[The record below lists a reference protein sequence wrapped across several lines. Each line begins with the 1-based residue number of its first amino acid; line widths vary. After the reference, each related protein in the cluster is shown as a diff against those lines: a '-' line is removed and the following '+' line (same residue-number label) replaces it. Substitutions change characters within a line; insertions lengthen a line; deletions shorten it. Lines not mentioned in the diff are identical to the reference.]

1 MLTLRWGS
9 ATDVGRVRTLNED
22 SLLAVPGLFVVADG
36 MGGHAAGEVASQL
49 AVAEFARLAEQAAV
63 RAEDVAE
70 TVRRANE
77 HILAAGAERG
87 DRHGMGTTLTGISV
101 VGAGQDAQGEQLAV
115 FNVGDS
121 RVYQVTEGQLRQLT
135 VDHSAVQELVDA
147 GRLTA
152 QAARTHPRRNVVTR
166 SLGTDPAPD
175 ADVWLVQ
182 PVAGDRFL
190 VCSDGLTGELQDSD
204 IAELLG
210 QNPDPQAAADELVR
224 QAVAVGGHDN
234 VTVVVLDVV
243 EVLPDQAAQ
252 AAQTAQAAQAETAA
266 LPSAESQLPPT
277 VTLPSA
283 ELGLPPT
290 APMPSPVPREVN
302 G

>member
-1 MLTLRWGS
+1 
-9 ATDVGRVRTLNED
+9 
-22 SLLAVPGLFVVADG
+22 
-36 MGGHAAGEVASQL
+36 
-49 AVAEFARLAEQAAV
+49 
-63 RAEDVAE
+63 
-70 TVRRANE
+70 
-77 HILAAGAERG
+77 
-87 DRHGMGTTLTGISV
+87 
-101 VGAGQDAQGEQLAV
+101 
-115 FNVGDS
+115 
-121 RVYQVTEGQLRQLT
+121 
-135 VDHSAVQELVDA
+135 
-147 GRLTA
+147 
-152 QAARTHPRRNVVTR
+152 VVTR

-266 LPSAESQLPPT
+266 MPSAESQLPPT

>member
-49 AVAEFARLAEQAAV
+49 AVAEFARLAEQAPM
-63 RAEDVAE
+63 RAEDLTE

-77 HILAAGAERG
+77 HILSASAERD
-87 DRHGMGTTLTGISV
+87 DRLGMGTTLTGVGV
-101 VGAGQDAQGEQLAV
+101 VGSEQGEQLAV

-121 RVYQVTEGQLRQLT
+121 RVYRFTEGKLGQLT

-152 QAARTHPRRNVVTR
+152 QAARSHPRRNVVTR
-166 SLGTDPAPD
+166 SLGSHPSPAP
-175 ADVWLVQ
+175 DVWLVR

-190 VCSDGLTGELQDSD
+190 VCSDGLTGELEDPA
-204 IAELLG
+204 IAEVLAA
-210 QNPDPQAAADELVR
+210 NPDPQAAADQLVS

-243 EVLPDQAAQ
+243 EVLAAEPSLQ
-252 AAQTAQAAQAETAA
+252 QTAAMPAAGQAGATAV
-266 LPSAESQLPPT
+266 LPSGELPLPPT
-277 VTLPSA
+277 VPMPTATLP
-283 ELGLPPT
+283 
-290 APMPSPVPREVN
+290 PS
-302 G
+302 

>member
-49 AVAEFARLAEQAAV
+49 AVAEFARLAEQAPV

-70 TVRRANE
+70 TVRLANE
-77 HILAAGAERG
+77 HILSAGAERD
-87 DRHGMGTTLTGISV
+87 DRHGMGTTLTGVGV
-101 VGAGQDAQGEQLAV
+101 VSSQQGEELAV

-121 RVYQVTEGQLRQLT
+121 RVYRLTEGQLHQLT

-152 QAARTHPRRNVVTR
+152 QAARSHPRRNVVTR
-166 SLGTDPAPD
+166 SLGTDPGPAP
-175 ADVWLVQ
+175 DVWLVQ
-182 PVAGDRFL
+182 PAAGDRFL
-190 VCSDGLTGELQDSD
+190 VCSDGLTGELEDAD
-204 IAELLG
+204 IAALLAG
-210 QNPDPQAAADELVR
+210 NPDPQATADELVR

-234 VTVVVLDVV
+234 VTAVVLDIV
-243 EVLPDQAAQ
+243 EVVAPQLAPAD
-252 AAQTAQAAQAETAA
+252 TAA
-266 LPSAESQLPPT
+266 MPT
-277 VTLPSA
+277 AAMPTA
-283 ELGLPPT
+283 AMPT
-290 APMPSPVPREVN
+290 APTPTAILPAQ
-302 G
+302 

>member
-49 AVAEFARLAEQAAV
+49 AVAEFAGLAEQPV
-63 RAEDVAE
+63 RPEDLTE
-70 TVRRANE
+70 TVRRAND
-77 HILAAGAERG
+77 HILSAAAERG
-87 DRHGMGTTLTGISV
+87 DRFGMGTTLTGVGV
-101 VGAGQDAQGEQLAV
+101 VGSERGEQLAV

-121 RVYQVTEGQLRQLT
+121 RVYRLTGGQLEQLT

-152 QAARTHPRRNVVTR
+152 EAARSHPRRNVVTR
-166 SLGTDPAPD
+166 SLGSDPGPAPD
-175 ADVWLVQ
+175 VWLLD

-190 VCSDGLTGELQDSD
+190 VCSDGLTGELEDPA

-210 QNPDPQAAADELVR
+210 ANPDPQAAADELVR
-224 QAVAVGGHDN
+224 QSLAD
-234 VTVVVLDVV
+234 
-243 EVLPDQAAQ
+243 
-252 AAQTAQAAQAETAA
+252 TAQADTAQAGLAQADTQA
-266 LPSAESQLPPT
+266 LPSAR
-277 VTLPSA
+277 A
-283 ELGLPPT
+283 
-290 APMPSPVPREVN
+290 R
-302 G
+302 

>member
-9 ATDVGRVRTLNED
+9 ATDVGRVRELNED

-49 AVAEFARLAEQAAV
+49 AISEFARLVEQAPMS
-63 RAEDVAE
+63 AEDLTE
-70 TVRRANE
+70 TVRQAND

-87 DRHGMGTTLTGISV
+87 DRLGMGTTVTGIAV
-101 VGAGQDAQGEQLAV
+101 VGSEDGERLAV

-121 RVYQVTEGQLRQLT
+121 RVYRLTEGRLDQLT

-152 QAARTHPRRNVVTR
+152 EAARSHPRRNVVTR
-166 SLGTDPAPD
+166 SLGSHPGPPPD
-175 ADVWLVQ
+175 LWLV
-182 PVAGDRFL
+182 PPLAGDRFL
-190 VCSDGLTGELQDSD
+190 VCSDGLTGELEDPA
-204 IAELLG
+204 IAELLAAH
-210 QNPDPQAAADELVR
+210 PDPQAAADQLVR
-224 QAVAVGGHDN
+224 HALDAGGHDN

-243 EVLPDQAAQ
+243 EVRDNQPPL
-252 AAQTAQAAQAETAA
+252 AETAA
-266 LPSAESQLPPT
+266 MPSPQAAQPGAAQPGAAQPGAT
-277 VTLPSA
+277 AVMPSG

-290 APMPSPVPREVN
+290 APLPRSALPTA
-302 G
+302 

>member
-49 AVAEFARLAEQAAV
+49 AVAEFARLAEQAPV
-63 RAEDVAE
+63 RAEDVTDAIQ
-70 TVRRANE
+70 RANS
-77 HILAAGAERG
+77 HIVSAGAERG
-87 DRHGMGTTLTGISV
+87 DRHGMGTTLTGVGV
-101 VGAGQDAQGEQLAV
+101 VGSEQGEQLAV

-135 VDHSAVQELVDA
+135 VDHSAVQEMVDA

-175 ADVWLVQ
+175 PDVWLVA

-190 VCSDGLTGELQDSD
+190 LCSDGLTGELQDSD
-204 IAELLG
+204 IAELLT
-210 QNPDPQAAADELVR
+210 QNPDPQATADELVR

-234 VTVVVLDVV
+234 VTAVVLDVV
-243 EVLPDQAAQ
+243 EVLPDQAAPP
-252 AAQTAQAAQAETAA
+252 ALAETATMPA
-266 LPSAESQLPPT
+266 AEAGLPPT
-277 VTLPSA
+277 V
-283 ELGLPPT
+283 
-290 APMPSPVPREVN
+290 PMPAVQ
-302 G
+302 

>member
-49 AVAEFARLAEQAAV
+49 AVAEFARLAEQAPV
-63 RAEDVAE
+63 RAEDLTE
-70 TVRRANE
+70 TVRQANE
-77 HILAAGAERG
+77 HILAAGFERG
-87 DRHGMGTTLTGISV
+87 DRLGMGTTLTGVGV
-101 VGAGQDAQGEQLAV
+101 VGSEQGERLAV

-121 RVYQVTEGQLRQLT
+121 RVYRLTEGRFGQMT

-147 GRLTA
+147 GRLSA

-166 SLGTDPAPD
+166 SLGSDPGPA
-175 ADVWLVQ
+175 ADLWLVE

-190 VCSDGLTGELQDSD
+190 VCSDGLTGELEDHVIGEQLKA
-204 IAELLG
+204 IT
-210 QNPDPQAAADELVR
+210 DPQAAADELVR
-224 QAVAVGGHDN
+224 RALAAGGHDN
-234 VTVVVLDVV
+234 VTVVVFDVV
-243 EVLPDQAAQ
+243 AVHDGQPPQAAT
-252 AAQTAQAAQAETAA
+252 AKMPTVTAQAGATAA
-266 LPSAESQLPPT
+266 MPSAEPELAPT
-277 VTLPSA
+277 VPI
-283 ELGLPPT
+283 PT
-290 APMPSPVPREVN
+290 AVLPRVPGAQR

>member
-22 SLLAVPGLFVVADG
+22 SMLAMPGLFVVADG

-49 AVAEFARLAEQAAV
+49 AVAEFARLAEQSPI
-63 RAEDVAE
+63 RAEDLTEA
-70 TVRRANE
+70 VRRANE
-77 HILAAGAERG
+77 HILIAGAERG
-87 DRHGMGTTLTGISV
+87 DRHGMGTTLTGLGV
-101 VGAGQDAQGEQLAV
+101 VGAQRGEELAV

-121 RVYQVTEGQLRQLT
+121 RVYRFTGGQLHQVT

-152 QAARTHPRRNVVTR
+152 QAARSHPRRNVVTR
-166 SLGTDPAPD
+166 SLGTDPGPAP
-175 ADVWLVQ
+175 DVWLVE

-190 VCSDGLTGELQDSD
+190 VCSDGLTGELEDRD
-204 IAELLG
+204 IAGLLAE
-210 QNPDPQAAADELVR
+210 NPDPQAAADELVR

-234 VTVVVLDVV
+234 VTAVVLDVV
-243 EVLPDQAAQ
+243 EVSADEPAL
-252 AAQTAQAAQAETAA
+252 TETAVM
-266 LPSAESQLPPT
+266 PSGELELPPT
-277 VTLPSA
+277 ATLPSG

-290 APMPSPVPREVN
+290 ATLPYPAAPPEPAPQR
-302 G
+302 

>member
-87 DRHGMGTTLTGISV
+87 DRHGMGTTLTGVGV
-101 VGAGQDAQGEQLAV
+101 VGSEQGEQLAI

-243 EVLPDQAAQ
+243 EVLPDEAARAAQ
-252 AAQTAQAAQAETAA
+252 DETAA
-266 LPSAESQLPPT
+266 MPSAELGLPPT
-277 VTLPSA
+277 ATLPSA

-290 APMPSPVPREVN
+290 APLPSPDPR
-302 G
+302 